1 MKSFSMSVLS
11 GVIAVLLLAAPV
23 SVRSAS
29 TSNEPI
35 DPAGVQLEPLQQNG
49 ISYVSGGIGLDE
61 SRAIQQ
67 AKGYNLH
74 MTFSVGSGNEY
85 TSDVDV
91 LIQNPQG
98 HQLLSLSGVGP
109 IVFVQLPAGRYQVIT
124 TRKGLE
130 QQSMVD
136 MKVAAMRDLNIHWN
150 NGY

>member
-1 MKSFSMSVLS
+1 M
-11 GVIAVLLLAAPV
+11 
-23 SVRSAS
+23 
-29 TSNEPI
+29 
-35 DPAGVQLEPLQQNG
+35 
-49 ISYVSGGIGLDE
+49 
-61 SRAIQQ
+61 
-67 AKGYNLH
+67 
-74 MTFSVGSGNEY
+74 
-85 TSDVDV
+85 

-130 QQSMVD
+130 QRSMVD